1 MTLWK
6 KDDSPSPELDQD
18 EIESTFDI
26 MLCDYCDAEFY
37 SDEAF
42 TVSFLGFW
50 GLRGVVKLRHT
61 LGVGGMGVRLAK
73 VRKFTDNAR

>member
-1 MTLWK
+1 MKLWE
-6 KDDSPSPELDQD
+6 KDEAPSPDSELD

-42 TVSFLGFW
+42 TVSENIF
-50 GLRGVVKLRHT
+50 
-61 LGVGGMGVRLAK
+61 
-73 VRKFTDNAR
+73 

>member
-6 KDDSPSPELDQD
+6 KSETPASEPDQD

-37 SDEAF
+37 SDEAYA
-42 TVSFLGFW
+42 VS
-50 GLRGVVKLRHT
+50 T
-61 LGVGGMGVRLAK
+61 LEI
-73 VRKFTDNAR
+73 